1 MTDVKHPSD
10 TGLQA
15 EGSLPFSEKPGPH
28 ASQVAARRNGALR
41 PAETN
46 FHKHCC
52 HSWAPSDL
60 FNCGNAGSGTVV
72 PAVLLHR
79 GMTRRGVGSPTGS
92 REGNGQGK
100 GMFKDEGVGESS

>member
-1 MTDVKHPSD
+1 MKYLGA

-28 ASQVAARRNGALR
+28 VSQVAACRNGALR

-60 FNCGNAGSGTVV
+60 SNNCGNTGSGAVV
-72 PAVLLHR
+72 AAVLLHR
-79 GMTRRGVGSPTGS
+79 GVIGRSVGSPTGS
-92 REGNGQGK
+92 RESNGQGK